1 MITTREILA
10 KTRFGHEQVDKHA
23 TCCCLCYLLLLTAT
37 YCYLLLAYCLH
48 TAATGAT
55 IIDRAVGERR
65 NLNVNWDSGGGV
77 SGSESKYSG
86 HVASQWHD

>member
-1 MITTREILA
+1 MLLA
-10 KTRFGHEQVDKHA
+10 AACA
-23 TCCCLCYLLLLTAT
+23 TYCYLLLLTAT
-37 YCYLLLAYCLH
+37 YCLH

-55 IIDRAVGERR
+55 VIDRAVGERR

-86 HVASQWHD
+86 QVASQWHD

>member
-1 MITTREILA
+1 MLLA
-10 KTRFGHEQVDKHA
+10 AACA
-23 TCCCLCYLLLLTAT
+23 TYCYLLLLTA
-37 YCYLLLAYCLH
+37 CLLLAYCLH

-55 IIDRAVGERR
+55 VIDRAVGERR